1 MVSGATAGEAGRQN
15 MLNLRLH
22 EAGRDSQTDGGTSK
36 MTSLVTF
43 GCKLSWLST
52 SCALKWSQTSLCGF
66 CVKIIGVFYATLQ
79 CSYARVHWP
88 GMSSE
93 LIMASLMS
101 TEWDFDTYKMCV
113 KLCLL
118 KVFKCIIV
126 SNVSRNDTWA
136 DLDEPIVLDED
147 GVTGQVAVDDGRV
160 TGVEITAEEE
170 KENPHKS
177 LLVKT
182 TWLRLLQ
189 RASRMEHWWKEE
201 TYLRADRICVHHLF
215 KACET
220 KHLIRRATSWILLL
234 RSIVCFTECD
244 LT

>member
-36 MTSLVTF
+36 MTFLVTF

-52 SCALKWSQTSLCGF
+52 SCALKWSQTILCGF
-66 CVKIIGVFYATLQ
+66 CVKTVVVFYATLQ
-79 CSYARVHWP
+79 RAFASIHWP
-88 GMSSE
+88 GMMSS
-93 LIMASLMS
+93 
-101 TEWDFDTYKMCV
+101 EWDFDMYKMCV

-126 SNVSRNDTWA
+126 SDVSGNDTWA

-147 GVTGQVAVDDGRV
+147 GVTSQVAVDDGRV

-170 KENPHKS
+170 KEPPHK
-177 LLVKT
+177 V
-182 TWLRLLQ
+182 
-189 RASRMEHWWKEE
+189 
-201 TYLRADRICVHHLF
+201 Y
-215 KACET
+215 
-220 KHLIRRATSWILLL
+220 
-234 RSIVCFTECD
+234 
-244 LT
+244 